1 MKNSAVKENKR
12 PVKELR
18 DQLRRDQIVSAAQTC
33 VVRHGFHAASMGQI
47 AAEAQMSV
55 GQIYRYFPSKDAI
68 VHAIVERIVSKRL
81 QWMLNRDR
89 RINFATVFAHRGAIR
104 SSPDEHSD
112 RILLLEVTAEAS
124 RNPAV
129 AEIVREADRRI
140 HRQAVEL
147 VSADYPEFT
156 AAEIAARVEF
166 IAVLSEGS
174 AFRRVTEQSADP
186 ALLEAIYEDAL
197 RKLFPRMTENGLLS

>member
-1 MKNSAVKENKR
+1 
-12 PVKELR
+12 
-18 DQLRRDQIVSAAQTC
+18 
-33 VVRHGFHAASMGQI
+33 MGQI

-55 GQIYRYFPSKDAI
+55 GQIYRYFPSKEAI

-81 QWMLNRDR
+81 QWMLKRDR
-89 RINFATVFAHRGAIR
+89 RINFASVFANRGAML
-104 SSPDEHSD
+104 SSPEEHSD

-174 AFRRVTEQSADP
+174 AFRRITEQSADP

-197 RKLFPRMTENGLLS
+197 RKLFPRMTANGLLG